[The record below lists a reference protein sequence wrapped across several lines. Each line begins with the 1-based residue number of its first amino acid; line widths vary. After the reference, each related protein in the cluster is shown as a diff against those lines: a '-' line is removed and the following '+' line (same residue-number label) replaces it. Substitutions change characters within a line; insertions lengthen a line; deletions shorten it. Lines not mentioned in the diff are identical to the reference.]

1 MEDFRYK
8 SLKPWKIENID
19 LTEQFSLSIFTNF
32 LYQSI
37 KITWLLPI
45 FIETDFYR
53 LTSPGSKG
61 LWKISTYVTGGGGG
75 GGGGGYRKSFNKNPH
90 NQFTH
95 RFSKRICNCRPVG
108 RGVATGALTGRL
120 GRDEKM
126 MRGEGRRWSTPFALG
141 YWVTTLVIL
150 KTFLRFWL
158 AQTPR

>member
-61 LWKISTYVTGGGGG
+61 LWKISTYVTESRGGGGG
-75 GGGGGYRKSFNKNPH
+75 G
-90 NQFTH
+90 
-95 RFSKRICNCRPVG
+95 I
-108 RGVATGALTGRL
+108 
-120 GRDEKM
+120 EKV
-126 MRGEGRRWSTPFALG
+126 SIKTPTISLLIDSEKG
-141 YWVTTLVIL
+141 SVTAGL
-150 KTFLRFWL
+150 
-158 AQTPR
+158 